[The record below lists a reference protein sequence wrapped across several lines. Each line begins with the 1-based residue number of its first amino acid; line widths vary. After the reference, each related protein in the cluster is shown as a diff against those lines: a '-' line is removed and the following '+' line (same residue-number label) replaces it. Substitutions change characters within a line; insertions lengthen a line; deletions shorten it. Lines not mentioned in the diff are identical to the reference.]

1 MSTTLAVRPQTATTL
16 PHVNLLPDEILEEAR
31 FRNVRAGLLLVVAVV
46 IVAVGFLYWQASG
59 QDNDAQA
66 QLTQAQAAQTGLQ
79 AQIAKYASVP
89 KKEAQVQLAQT
100 QLTTAMGQEV
110 RYSYLLNDIVLTI
123 PNDVWLTQLTV
134 NQKVTTPVTGP
145 AATTTSSSGTGGAVW
160 TAPGIGTISVQ
171 GSALSYDDVAAWL
184 DALAKSPNYS
194 GVYLNTAA
202 VAPPVNATKVFNF
215 TSQANITTHAYSNRY
230 TSKAGQ

>member
-31 FRNVRAGLLLVVAVV
+31 FRNVRAGLLLAVAVV
-46 IVAVGFLYWQASG
+46 IVAMGFLYWQASG
-59 QDNDAQA
+59 QENDAQA
-66 QLTQAQAAQTGLQ
+66 ALTQAQSTQTGLQ
-79 AQIAKYASVP
+79 AQIVKYANVP
-89 KKEAQVQLAQT
+89 KKEAQVELAQT

-134 NQKVTTPVTGP
+134 NQKVTTPTTGAPVTS
-145 AATTTSSSGTGGAVW
+145 TSTVAGGAVW
-160 TAPGIGTISVQ
+160 TAPGIGTVSVQ

-184 DALAKSPNYS
+184 DAFAKSPNYS
-194 GVYLNTAA
+194 GVYLNTATLAPA
-202 VAPPVNATKVFNF
+202 VDGTAVFNF
-215 TSQANITTHAYSNRY
+215 TSAANITTHAYSNRY